1 MLRKPGSKN
10 YAYQLLQIIGRM
22 DHFRTFIKKDIP
34 RYLYYFRVSV
44 TIKKHL
50 LINNKD

>member
-1 MLRKPGSKN
+1 MG
-10 YAYQLLQIIGRM
+10 
-22 DHFRTFIKKDIP
+22 HFQTFIKKDIP
-34 RYLYYFRVSV
+34 RYQLYYFRVSV